1 MCGIHHRL
9 SPKWSP
15 KFDLWSVFQSSL
27 HTNYMLQFIIDL
39 CAKLPCTA
47 SILSQKWYDYIMPR
61 VGFEP
66 GFEQDCCQCKAT
78 ALSTQQPRLEKI
90 LQQWYHESNWVCKDN
105 FPLNFPFSYF
115 HIVPK
120 SWTKLITNPKEMKQ
134 KSRCHI
140 KKSFF
145 MKTILPGTKGLI
157 YSIN

>member
-105 FPLNFPFSYF
+105 FPLIVTNLTLMTKMQYSLDGMNFPFSYY
-115 HIVPK
+115 HIENYNIL
-120 SWTKLITNPKEMKQ
+120 SWT
-134 KSRCHI
+134 
-140 KKSFF
+140 F
-145 MKTILPGTKGLI
+145 
-157 YSIN
+157 